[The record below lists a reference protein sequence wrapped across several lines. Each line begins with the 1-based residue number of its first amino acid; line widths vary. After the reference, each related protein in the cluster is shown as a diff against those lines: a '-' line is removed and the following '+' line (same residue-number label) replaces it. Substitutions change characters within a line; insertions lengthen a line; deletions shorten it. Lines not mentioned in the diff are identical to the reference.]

1 MKAMIFAAGLGTRL
15 RPLTNHT
22 PKALIEVQG
31 RPLLEW
37 VIRKLAGHGV
47 SDIIINTHHFAEQ
60 VEAFVQSL
68 PDSFPA
74 VTLSHEPQLL
84 DTGGGLK
91 KAAWFFD
98 DGTPFILHNSDVL
111 SDIDLTQMVQEHRK
125 SDAAITLA
133 VRERKTSRYLLFNG
147 NSRLC
152 GHRDLGKGKTIWIND
167 KEKPDAMALSF
178 CGIHVISPAV
188 LKELPPVSAY
198 PILPAYLEL
207 AEAGYLIR
215 GYDTSASRWIDLGKK
230 ESLERVGERLPEGY
244 FKELLKIPPL

>member
-15 RPLTNHT
+15 RPLTSHT

-31 RPLLEW
+31 HPMLEW

-60 VEAFVQSL
+60 IEAFVKSL

-74 VTLSHEPQLL
+74 ISLSHEPQLL

-98 DGTPFILHNSDVL
+98 DGKPFILHNSDVL
-111 SDIDLTQMVQEHRK
+111 SDIDLTQMVEEHRR
-125 SDAAITLA
+125 SDAVISLA
-133 VRERKTSRYLLFNG
+133 VRERKTSRYLLFDED
-147 NSRLC
+147 SRLC
-152 GHRDLGKGKTIWIND
+152 GHRDLNKGKTIWIND
-167 KEKPDAMALSF
+167 REKPKANSLSF
-178 CGIHVISPAV
+178 CGIHVITPAV
-188 LKELPPVSAY
+188 LKQLPPVSTY

-207 AEAGYLIR
+207 AEAGHLIR
-215 GYDTSASRWIDLGKK
+215 GYDTSPCRWVDLGKI
-230 ESLERVGERLPEGY
+230 ESLKKVEESLPESY
-244 FKELLKIPPL
+244 FEELLKNPAL